1 MGASTGA
8 NPVKIK
14 SELCNKCGKQL
25 DAGYCRECDAATVG
39 GTGRIFI
46 ISNIILI
53 ALVVAYIFID
63 LI

>member
-1 MGASTGA
+1 
-8 NPVKIK
+8 VKIK